1 MPDLKT
7 LGVKPYI
14 IRKADGTIVKRIIKT
29 TPKGV
34 DMEKNFAIQPK
45 VMKAIMKKLG
55 GEKAVPILGKHG
67 KNYDMMS
74 VRVKTKAAV
83 KAKEKKKKH
92 NRKSPQKVRLGLPQ
106 SSGKKSNSL
115 TLSFFNQIRFYNFN
129 LFYCKSPTL
138 Y

>member
-83 KAKEKKKKH
+83 KAKEKKKH